1 MLSAIVITLNEETM
15 IGDCLIS
22 LKFADEIIVVD
33 TGNSDRTNIISKDHK
48 AKIVKSQPGSG
59 YNNFRNDGLKSAKGD
74 WILYVD
80 ADERVTP
87 LLAHEIEHIISSNS
101 PFSAY
106 KIPRRNF
113 YLGKEMK
120 FGGWGNDKVVRLYK
134 KEKLQG
140 YEQALH
146 EQPVVDGEIGDL
158 ENSLVHFSHR
168 DLESMLDKTLL
179 FTGYES
185 DLRLKSNHPPVV
197 SWRLCRVMLTEFWL
211 RFIRLQ
217 AWRDGV
223 EGIVDGMFQVF
234 NMFIIYARLWEAQI
248 AKH

>member
-1 MLSAIVITLNEETM
+1 MLSAIVITLNEERM

-33 TGNSDRTNIISKDHK
+33 TGNSDKTNIISKDHK
-48 AKIVKSQPGSG
+48 AKIVKSQPSSG

-87 LLAHEIEHIISSNS
+87 LLAQEIEQIICTDSL
-101 PFSAY
+101 FSAY

-134 KEKLQG
+134 KEKLRG
-140 YEQALH
+140 YEHALH
-146 EQPVVDGEIGDL
+146 EQPVVEGEIGDL

-197 SWRLCRVMLTEFWL
+197 SWRLVRVMLTEFWL
-211 RFIRLQ
+211 RFVRLQ

-223 EGIVDGMFQVF
+223 EGIIDGMFQIF

-248 AKH
+248 AKR